1 VSQPRRGP
9 DPEACELT
17 RPLALTA
24 EEQHRFQDPGHIGR
38 LLAAVQ
44 HIAVVGLSRRPE
56 RPSHYVPAYLQQAGY
71 RVTPVTPHAGPI
83 LGLKTVPDLLSLP
96 GPVDLALVFRP
107 GPLCIGVAEQAVSAG
122 IPRIWFQRNIDA
134 LDAARF
140 ACAHGLEVVL
150 DRCMMV
156 EHRRRVAYP

>member
-1 VSQPRRGP
+1 MSQPRRGP
-9 DPEACELT
+9 DPDACELP
-17 RPLALTA
+17 RPLALSP
-24 EEQHRFQDPGHIGR
+24 EEQHRFQDPGHIDR

-44 HIAVVGLSRRPE
+44 RIAVVGLSRRPE

-71 RVTPVTPHAGPI
+71 RMIPVTPHAGPI
-83 LGLKTVPDLLSLP
+83 LGVQTVPDLLSLP

-107 GPLCIGVAEQAVSAG
+107 GPLCVGVAEQAVSAG
-122 IPRIWFQRNIDA
+122 IHRIWFQLHIDA

-140 ACAHGLEVVL
+140 AREDGLEVVL

-156 EHRRRVAYP
+156 EHRRWVA